1 MEDVLHPNQ
10 YCGRYGKS
18 TYDAVVTVRDII
30 AYAEHTN
37 IPICLLSIDF
47 SDAFDRVTHTYLFK
61 ILKEYGIS

>member
-1 MEDVLHPNQ
+1 LEDVLHPNQ